1 VPHRKKRTP
10 YNPTVHP
17 FNRIS
22 IVSDLWQ
29 RAFSYPFFLL
39 LFSLL
44 LWAIFGPLAA
54 ALVFAI
60 GLGLRLLQY
69 LYYLV
74 ALLRWLEATEEK
86 VLPEGSDLWADAFS
100 RPYQM
105 VRIHRQQRAQ
115 HVSAVRQM
123 EQATAA
129 LPEGVVI
136 LDAADRIEWCNPL
149 AEAHFGL
156 NSAFDI
162 GQQITY
168 LARQPEFVRYLAVR
182 DTNQPLILRGTRQ
195 DDITLS
201 IKLIAYGE
209 EKRLLISRDITQLE
223 RIETIRRDFVANVS
237 HELRTPLTVV
247 NGFVET
253 LQDMP
258 TRDSD
263 MAQRA
268 LLLMGEQT
276 SRMTSLV
283 DDLLT
288 LSRLENDQYP
298 PHDEAVD
305 VCSLLREVEQEG
317 RLLSQQ
323 KHQITLLFE
332 TDSGL
337 QGSRN
342 ELRSAF
348 ANLLSNA
355 IRYTPDGGTI
365 EVRWSL
371 QDGQAVFSVK
381 DSGIGIAPQ
390 HISRLTER
398 FYRIDRGR
406 SRETG
411 GTGLGLAIVKHIAIR
426 HQARLEIASEE
437 GQGSTF
443 SILFPARRITH

>member
-1 VPHRKKRTP
+1 M
-10 YNPTVHP
+10 
-17 FNRIS
+17 
-22 IVSDLWQ
+22 SDLWQ

-54 ALVFAI
+54 ALVFAG
-60 GLGLRLLQY
+60 GLALRLLQH
-69 LYYLV
+69 LRNLV
-74 ALLRWLEATEEK
+74 ALLRWLEAPEEK
-86 VLPEGSDLWADAFS
+86 AMPEGSGLWEDAFS
-100 RPYQM
+100 RLYQM
-105 VRIHRQQRAQ
+105 VRVHRQQRTQ
-115 HVSAVRQM
+115 HVAAVQQM

-168 LARQPEFVRYLAVR
+168 LARQPEFVRYLAAR
-182 DTNQPLILRGTRQ
+182 DRVQPLILHGTRQ

-209 EKRLLISRDITQLE
+209 GKRLLISRDITQLE
-223 RIETIRRDFVANVS
+223 RLENMRRDFVANVS

-268 LLLMGEQT
+268 LGLMSEQT
-276 SRMTSLV
+276 SRMTHLV
-283 DDLLT
+283 EDLLT
-288 LSRLENDQYP
+288 LSRLENDQHP
-298 PHDEAVD
+298 LHEEEVN
-305 VCSLLREVEQEG
+305 VCGLLHEIEQEG
-317 RLLSQQ
+317 RLLSQH
-323 KHQITLLFE
+323 KHRLNLVLE
-332 TDSGL
+332 TESGL

-355 IRYTPDGGTI
+355 IRYTPDGGNI
-365 EVRWSL
+365 DVRWSL

-390 HISRLTER
+390 HIARLTER
-398 FYRIDRGR
+398 FYRVDRSR

-411 GTGLGLAIVKHIAIR
+411 GTGLGLAIVKHIAMR
-426 HQARLEIASEE
+426 HQARLEISSEE

-443 SILFPARRITH
+443 SLLFPAKRIK